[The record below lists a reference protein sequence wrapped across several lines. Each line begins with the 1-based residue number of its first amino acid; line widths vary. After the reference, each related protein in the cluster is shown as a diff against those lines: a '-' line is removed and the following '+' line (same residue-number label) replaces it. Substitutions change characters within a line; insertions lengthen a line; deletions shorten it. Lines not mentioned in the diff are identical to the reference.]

1 MNVDYV
7 DCEAVFWYNSYMKRI
22 INIGNKKQASKQLNQ
37 FKNKQYESVEIEF
50 INVHLTSINELV
62 GFKLFNKTSLFARS
76 SMLWEIMQPVGK
88 VGRHHYHGLE
98 PTDIVNALS
107 LLQDPLIVYES
118 YLDRYAVIVFGN
130 DKYTH
135 IMAVV
140 ELNAAL
146 ENDRNA
152 NVNKL
157 VTIYPKN
164 ELDKTINNLD
174 KSKILYKK

>member
-1 MNVDYV
+1 
-7 DCEAVFWYNSYMKRI
+7 MKRI
-22 INIGNKKQASKQLNQ
+22 INIGNKKQAYKQLNQ
-37 FKNKQYESVEIEF
+37 FQSKQYESVEIEF
-50 INVHLTSINELV
+50 TNVHLTRINKLV
-62 GFKLFNKTSLFARS
+62 GFRLFNKTSLYARS

-98 PTDIVNALS
+98 PTDIVDALS

-118 YLDRYAVIVFGN
+118 YMERYAVIVFGN

-135 IMAVV
+135 LMIII
-140 ELNAAL
+140 ELNAGL

-152 NVNKL
+152 NINKL
-157 VTIYPKN
+157 VTIYPKD
-164 ELDKTINNLD
+164 ELGKTIKNLD

>member
-1 MNVDYV
+1 
-7 DCEAVFWYNSYMKRI
+7 MKRI
-22 INIGNKKQASKQLNQ
+22 INIGNKKQAYKQLNQ
-37 FKNKQYESVEIEF
+37 FQSKQYESVEIEF
-50 INVHLTSINELV
+50 TNVHLTRINELV
-62 GFKLFNKTSLFARS
+62 GFRLFNKTSLYARS

-98 PTDIVNALS
+98 PTDIVDALS

-118 YLDRYAVIVFGN
+118 YMERYAVIVFGN

-135 IMAVV
+135 LMIII
-140 ELNAAL
+140 ELNAGL

-152 NVNKL
+152 NINKL
-157 VTIYPKN
+157 VTIYPKD
-164 ELDKTINNLD
+164 ELDKTIKNLD

>member
-1 MNVDYV
+1 M
-7 DCEAVFWYNSYMKRI
+7 
-22 INIGNKKQASKQLNQ
+22 
-37 FKNKQYESVEIEF
+37 
-50 INVHLTSINELV
+50 
-62 GFKLFNKTSLFARS
+62 
-76 SMLWEIMQPVGK
+76 
-88 VGRHHYHGLE
+88 
-98 PTDIVNALS
+98 S

>member
-1 MNVDYV
+1 
-7 DCEAVFWYNSYMKRI
+7 
-22 INIGNKKQASKQLNQ
+22 
-37 FKNKQYESVEIEF
+37 
-50 INVHLTSINELV
+50 
-62 GFKLFNKTSLFARS
+62 
-76 SMLWEIMQPVGK
+76 
-88 VGRHHYHGLE
+88 
-98 PTDIVNALS
+98 
-107 LLQDPLIVYES
+107 
-118 YLDRYAVIVFGN
+118 
-130 DKYTH
+130 
-135 IMAVV
+135 MAVV

>member
-50 INVHLTSINELV
+50 TNVHLTSINELV

-88 VGRHHYHGLE
+88 FEGIIITG
-98 PTDIVNALS
+98 
-107 LLQDPLIVYES
+107 
-118 YLDRYAVIVFGN
+118 
-130 DKYTH
+130 
-135 IMAVV
+135 
-140 ELNAAL
+140 
-146 ENDRNA
+146 
-152 NVNKL
+152 
-157 VTIYPKN
+157 
-164 ELDKTINNLD
+164 
-174 KSKILYKK
+174 